1 MQNPDL
7 NWMQVNILF
16 LFVLLLLGAASNLQ
30 ACGIVCAPLP
40 KKTVVDHL
48 LENDTVVLARE
59 DSERPF
65 FYMPVEILKGKPLAG
80 SIDLFLDSS
89 TRNRLRSYASDT
101 VMLGRKSN
109 GDWFRIAYVDTGYRS
124 IVVSILQRLPSWEGK
139 PEWKEE
145 RFLFFVDLLGHENR
159 QIHELAYI
167 EVGRAPYKV
176 IRNLRGVVSRK
187 ATYRELSNYR
197 YRAWHPLYLLML
209 GASGNEED
217 CNYIANKL
225 EQLQKYSGVTNL
237 SALATAYVECTR
249 EKGISKLE
257 TLYFDREI
265 RTRSEI
271 EAIQAAFSEYGNG
284 GHRDLRDAIVA
295 SYESLLEAHPKLAS
309 QVARDLLAWDR
320 TELVGQLTKIL
331 HHQYATNPLGG
342 YYIRLYLKR
351 NQHGSN
357 GK

>member
-257 TLYFDREI
+257 TLYL
-265 RTRSEI
+265 I
-271 EAIQAAFSEYGNG
+271 EK
-284 GHRDLRDAIVA
+284 
-295 SYESLLEAHPKLAS
+295 YEPEARLKPFRQHSQNMATEGIGICGTQSLPVMKACWRRILNSPRKS
-309 QVARDLLAWDR
+309 PGTCSPG
-320 TELVGQLTKIL
+320 TEPNWWV
-331 HHQYATNPLGG
+331 
-342 YYIRLYLKR
+342 
-351 NQHGSN
+351 S
-357 GK
+357 